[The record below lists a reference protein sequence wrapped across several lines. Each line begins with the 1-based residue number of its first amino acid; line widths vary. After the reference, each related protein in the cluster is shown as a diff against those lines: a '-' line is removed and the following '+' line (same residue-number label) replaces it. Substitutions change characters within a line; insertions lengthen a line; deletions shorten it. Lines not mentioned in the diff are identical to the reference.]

1 MRILNVPHDWS
12 IEGEYDV
19 ENPMG
24 DQCGYL
30 PAGIGWYR
38 KTVDISEEW
47 KEKHVEIS
55 FDGVYRN
62 STVWVNGI
70 ELGHRPYA
78 MIPTEVKLLWCL
90 LMELSLM
97 RI

>member
-62 STVWVNGI
+62 TTVW
-70 ELGHRPYA
+70 
-78 MIPTEVKLLWCL
+78 
-90 LMELSLM
+90 
-97 RI
+97 